1 MRVVMDVVE
10 RGSGKRVRERV
21 RRARCHDVVVEER
34 PRVQVAVLHRR
45 AAQRRGRVLSRPPRV
60 REVALLVARGNLH
73 ALPPLHAMR
82 RAAGRPATFTSA
94 TAPHRKDFRSGGS

>member
-73 ALPPLHAMR
+73 AMPPTKPGGRRPLPLR
-82 RAAGRPATFTSA
+82 RLPTERTSA
-94 TAPHRKDFRSGGS
+94 AEAADGR

>member
-73 ALPPLHAMR
+73 APRRREAGDLYLCDGYPPKGLPQ
-82 RAAGRPATFTSA
+82 RP
-94 TAPHRKDFRSGGS
+94 RGG

>member
-73 ALPPLHAMR
+73 ACDAPRRREAGDLYLCDGYPPKGLPQR
-82 RAAGRPATFTSA
+82 RLL
-94 TAPHRKDFRSGGS
+94 TA